1 MQTEGRLS
9 SKIVAVIVV
18 VASLTGGASA
28 GCSACGG
35 GSTWMGGSSMGISWA
50 EQTLETGT
58 TTSAGSSS
66 SAGTSAAADGEEV
79 DGSASA
85 ISPEALFIDQN
96 GERRLVAA
104 FVGVPGEA
112 SYIEGSIHLPL
123 DQVFNAYDSL
133 KSPDEIAALFE
144 AAGISE
150 NEPIVTYGDFFNQDG
165 TLKSPDEIA
174 ALFEAAGISEN
185 EPIVTYGDFFNQDG
199 TLKSPD
205 EIAALFEAAGISENE
220 PIVTYGD
227 FFNQDGT
234 LKSPDEIAALFE
246 AAGISEN
253 EPIVTY
259 GDFFNQAG
267 TLKSPAE
274 IAAIFGAAGIAETDP
289 LVIYGDSFVNGYDT
303 FAFWVMSYLGHEEV
317 LLLEGTRADREA
329 AGLEFVSA
337 PAVRAAVAYN
347 STPNLGLLTV
357 ESELADEQLV
367 DPRTPAE
374 FSAGHLD
381 GAINVDSTTVIG
393 IDGLASDS
401 ALAQAFSGLEKD
413 EPVVV
418 YSSRGGVASIVWYA
432 LFDQG
437 FVPGIMI
444 VG

>member
-123 DQVFNAYDSL
+123 DQVFNAYDS
-133 KSPDEIAALFE
+133 
-144 AAGISE
+144 
-150 NEPIVTYGDFFNQDG
+150 
-165 TLKSPDEIA
+165 
-174 ALFEAAGISEN
+174 
-185 EPIVTYGDFFNQDG
+185 
-199 TLKSPD
+199 
-205 EIAALFEAAGISENE
+205 
-220 PIVTYGD
+220 
-227 FFNQDGT
+227 

-401 ALAQAFSGLEKD
+401 ALAQAFRGLEKD

-437 FVPGIMI
+437 FVPSIMI

>member
-9 SKIVAVIVV
+9 SNIVAVIVV

-123 DQVFNAYDSL
+123 DQVFAEDGGI
-133 KSPDEIAALFE
+133 KS
-144 AAGISE
+144 S
-150 NEPIVTYGDFFNQDG
+150 
-165 TLKSPDEIA
+165 
-174 ALFEAAGISEN
+174 
-185 EPIVTYGDFFNQDG
+185 
-199 TLKSPD
+199 
-205 EIAALFEAAGISENE
+205 
-220 PIVTYGD
+220 
-227 FFNQDGT
+227 
-234 LKSPDEIAALFE
+234 
-246 AAGISEN
+246 
-253 EPIVTY
+253 
-259 GDFFNQAG
+259 
-267 TLKSPAE
+267 AE

-401 ALAQAFSGLEKD
+401 ALAQAFRGLEKD

-437 FVPGIMI
+437 FVPSIMI

>member
-123 DQVFNAYDSL
+123 DQVFNAYDS
-133 KSPDEIAALFE
+133 
-144 AAGISE
+144 
-150 NEPIVTYGDFFNQDG
+150 
-165 TLKSPDEIA
+165 LKSPDEIA

>member
-1 MQTEGRLS
+1 
-9 SKIVAVIVV
+9 
-18 VASLTGGASA
+18 
-28 GCSACGG
+28 
-35 GSTWMGGSSMGISWA
+35 
-50 EQTLETGT
+50 
-58 TTSAGSSS
+58 
-66 SAGTSAAADGEEV
+66 
-79 DGSASA
+79 
-85 ISPEALFIDQN
+85 
-96 GERRLVAA
+96 
-104 FVGVPGEA
+104 
-112 SYIEGSIHLPL
+112 
-123 DQVFNAYDSL
+123 
-133 KSPDEIAALFE
+133 
-144 AAGISE
+144 
-150 NEPIVTYGDFFNQDG
+150 
-165 TLKSPDEIA
+165 
-174 ALFEAAGISEN
+174 
-185 EPIVTYGDFFNQDG
+185 
-199 TLKSPD
+199 
-205 EIAALFEAAGISENE
+205 
-220 PIVTYGD
+220 
-227 FFNQDGT
+227 
-234 LKSPDEIAALFE
+234 EIAALFE

>member
-1 MQTEGRLS
+1 
-9 SKIVAVIVV
+9 
-18 VASLTGGASA
+18 
-28 GCSACGG
+28 
-35 GSTWMGGSSMGISWA
+35 MGISWA